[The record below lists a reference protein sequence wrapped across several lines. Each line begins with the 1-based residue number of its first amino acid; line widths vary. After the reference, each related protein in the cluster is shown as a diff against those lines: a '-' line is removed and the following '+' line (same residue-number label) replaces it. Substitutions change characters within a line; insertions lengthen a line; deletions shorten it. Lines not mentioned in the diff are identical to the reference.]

1 MRVLTG
7 NRLKEHVDFHL
18 RNMPRSRFLLD
29 KVSDYLNGDDIK
41 VCGLYGLRRTGKTV
55 MMLQAIKNLQDWDNC
70 FYITCSEKD
79 SCDDVADLL
88 KDYPKGKFFIDEIK
102 EEHVIVK
109 NENSNR
115 TYDEVNS
122 DKTFLFIKDN
132 FGSSRFGF

>member
-1 MRVLTG
+1 MCFF
-7 NRLKEHVDFHL
+7 K
-18 RNMPRSRFLLD
+18 RFIFFT
-29 KVSDYLNGDDIK
+29 S
-41 VCGLYGLRRTGKTV
+41 
-55 MMLQAIKNLQDWDNC
+55 
-70 FYITCSEKD
+70 KD

>member
-1 MRVLTG
+1 MV
-7 NRLKEHVDFHL
+7 RLGI
-18 RNMPRSRFLLD
+18 NLLIP
-29 KVSDYLNGDDIK
+29 KPNEVYS
-41 VCGLYGLRRTGKTV
+41 LY
-55 MMLQAIKNLQDWDNC
+55 
-70 FYITCSEKD
+70 
-79 SCDDVADLL
+79 ADH
-88 KDYPKGKFFIDEIK
+88 K